1 MIKNRLISSL
11 RTIITTLLYVIANIA
26 AVYAVDYISADF
38 TIGPWY
44 NAVLIVIIVAIAN
57 SLLWPIFR
65 RFMMKIIIFTF
76 GIGSLFINSIIFYI
90 ASLFIPGVSAGI
102 YGVLQVPIVMAI
114 FTTFVTNI
122 TNTNYYERYIKN
134 IFRYASKQKTSYKK
148 IYPGLIMVEIDGL
161 SINTLKKAIGKGV
174 MPNIERWIGEN
185 THTLKGWETDL
196 SSQTGASQAGILHG
210 NNTDIVAYR
219 WVEKE
224 NDNKII
230 VSGKLSDAPQIEKK
244 ISNGEGLLVNGIS
257 IANMFSGDSEIQTLT
272 SSKLNGLANIY
283 SKTLNAVF
291 LDAYNFQRLF
301 ILFLW
306 DIILEFSSQFVH
318 KVKNIKPRLRRT
330 IVYAAVRAG
339 ANVVLREVTTDVL
352 TSEILTG
359 NIDSAYATF
368 MGYDEI
374 AHHSGAE
381 DRDVWSALKK
391 IDQQFAKLTSAIE
404 MSDREYK
411 FVVLSDHGQ
420 SKGATFKQRYGMTL
434 GNYVRRL
441 LPDDLKMFKMEY
453 NIDHFRDAIIPENKQ
468 IRNFKERM
476 GDIRGDLFGDF
487 ESLQNIREGIE
498 KRKPAI
504 IFENEQYQNLRNKY
518 TNSLEYIKGHETSQ
532 QSTKKEKD
540 SELIVLGSGNLGLIY
555 LTQWKQRL
563 SYEEIV
569 MLFPDLI
576 PGLVKHPGIGFLLV
590 NSIANGGMI
599 IGENGIYYLENDE
612 IVGENPLEGFGKN
625 AAMHLKRQNS
635 FNNMPDVL
643 VNSFYDS
650 ESDEVC
656 AFEELIG
663 SHGGL
668 GGNQTKP
675 FILYPS
681 NPIFP
686 QRFHQNLLFY
696 PCFQGL
702 PADNQD
708 SILSV
713 LHLNCCMSSA
723 QRDSG

>member
-26 AVYAVDYISADF
+26 AVYAVDYISTDF

-563 SYEEIV
+563 NYEEIV

-681 NPIFP
+681 EWGDPGELVGSESIYHFLKEEI
-686 QRFHQNLLFY
+686 RNL
-696 PCFQGL
+696 
-702 PADNQD
+702 N
-708 SILSV
+708 S
-713 LHLNCCMSSA
+713 
-723 QRDSG
+723 

>member
-26 AVYAVDYISADF
+26 AVYAVDYISTDF

-681 NPIFP
+681 EWGDPGELVGSESIYHFLKEEI
-686 QRFHQNLLFY
+686 RNL
-696 PCFQGL
+696 
-702 PADNQD
+702 N
-708 SILSV
+708 S
-713 LHLNCCMSSA
+713 
-723 QRDSG
+723 